1 MSISNFAIQQGEY
14 IMGRVAKKKR
24 VPMEYPELA
33 RYFTALIG
41 DNLDRIVADS
51 DVGRTTVY
59 NVRNGKRARPE
70 NYERLAL
77 AIGKNRIE
85 QREIYKN
92 LMRFSGYLDLLP
104 NDSEIDEQLDKSV
117 LDEIRAR
124 YPEIYAAAVAIVEA
138 RRRGD
143 LPSPGAGNRGVG

>member
-1 MSISNFAIQQGEY
+1 ML
-14 IMGRVAKKKR
+14 AKRKPQRKR
-24 VPMEYPELA
+24 TKRMDYPELSK
-33 RYFTALIG
+33 YFKPLIEDKG
-41 DNLDRIVADS
+41 IENVAYES
-51 DVGRTTVY
+51 QLSRATIY
-59 NVRNGKRARPE
+59 NIANGKRARPD